1 MSNISPKKISF
12 GIVQLKKKA
21 ALTIPKEVRQ
31 ALRLADEG
39 EVFELSVEDGRIILE
54 PKALVPKD
62 QQWYWTEE
70 WQVAEREADEDIKEG
85 RCTTFDNPSDA
96 IKYLRGHKRDED

>member
-1 MSNISPKKISF
+1 MLNVARSKKSF
-12 GIVQLKKKA
+12 GIVQMKKNA

-39 EVFELSVEDGRIILE
+39 EIFEMSVENGKIILE
-54 PKALVPKD
+54 PKALIPKD

-70 WQVAEREADEDIKEG
+70 WQAAEREADEDIKEG
-85 RCTTFDNPSDA
+85 RYTSFDNPIEA
-96 IKYLRGHKRDED
+96 IKYLKGGKRDED

>member
-1 MSNISPKKISF
+1 MLYVTHNKKSF
-12 GIVQLKKKA
+12 GIVQMKKKA

-39 EVFELSVEDGRIILE
+39 EIFEMSVEDGKIILE
-54 PKALVPKD
+54 PKALIPKD

-70 WQVAEREADEDIKEG
+70 WQAAEREANEDIKEG
-85 RCTTFDNPSDA
+85 RYTSFDNPEDA
-96 IKYLRGHKRDED
+96 LKYLQGGKRDED

>member
-1 MSNISPKKISF
+1 MINVASNKKSF
-12 GIVQLKKKA
+12 GIVQMKKKA

-39 EVFELSVEDGRIILE
+39 EIFEMSVEDGKIILE
-54 PKALVPKD
+54 PKALIPKD

-70 WQVAEREADEDIKEG
+70 WQAGEREADEDIKEG
-85 RCTTFDNPSDA
+85 RYTSFDSPKDA
-96 IKYLRGHKRDED
+96 IKYLKSVVRDED